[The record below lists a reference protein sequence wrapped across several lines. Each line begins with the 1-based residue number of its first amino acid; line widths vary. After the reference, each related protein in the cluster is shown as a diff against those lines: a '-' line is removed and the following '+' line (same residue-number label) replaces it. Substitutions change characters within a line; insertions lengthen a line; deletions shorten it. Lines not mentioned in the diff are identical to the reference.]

1 MELTTKLTLLK
12 EETRRHEEVEKT
24 NTNLTT
30 KLAALCEQMDKAK
43 ANSVATFQISHS
55 FFNKCGVFH
64 GKGFDGCLK

>member
-1 MELTTKLTLLK
+1 MAKLALLK

-43 ANSVATFQISHS
+43 ANAVAAFQISQP
-55 FFNKCGVFH
+55 FFNKCGV
-64 GKGFDGCLK
+64 LWQRV